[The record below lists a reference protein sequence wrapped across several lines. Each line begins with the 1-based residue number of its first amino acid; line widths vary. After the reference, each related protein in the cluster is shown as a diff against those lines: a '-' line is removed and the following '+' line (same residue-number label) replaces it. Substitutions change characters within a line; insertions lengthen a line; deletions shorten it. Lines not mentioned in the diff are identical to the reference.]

1 MIKRKKMRM
10 SEIISA
16 AIMIMLAIITLFPF
30 YIMVATSTK
39 NQFEFATNFWG
50 IRFPPVW
57 DNYKTAFDAVKL
69 YIFNSFKVST
79 TATLITMITV
89 VLAAYAFSRM
99 RFKGRKV
106 LFKILIILIFM
117 PMPMLLVQR
126 FVIKYHLGLYNNH
139 LALWV
144 GCFAPVYNIVIAKG
158 FFDNIPTE
166 LFESMKIDGAT
177 EFTIITRLLIP
188 LSVSILGTLA
198 LITFIG
204 AFNDFMTP
212 FIYLSDE
219 HLFTIPIGLMSLEG
233 AYGANYGILM
243 AGYSMIAIPLM
254 MLMVIC
260 QKSYLKGLTLGAVKG

>member
-1 MIKRKKMRM
+1 
-10 SEIISA
+10 
-16 AIMIMLAIITLFPF
+16 
-30 YIMVATSTK
+30 
-39 NQFEFATNFWG
+39 
-50 IRFPPVW
+50 
-57 DNYKTAFDAVKL
+57 
-69 YIFNSFKVST
+69 
-79 TATLITMITV
+79 
-89 VLAAYAFSRM
+89 
-99 RFKGRKV
+99 
-106 LFKILIILIFM
+106 
-117 PMPMLLVQR
+117 
-126 FVIKYHLGLYNNH
+126 
-139 LALWV
+139 
-144 GCFAPVYNIVIAKG
+144 
-158 FFDNIPTE
+158 
-166 LFESMKIDGAT
+166 MKIDGAT